1 MITPNWKRL
10 LRQTAEAAISHLEGL
25 DERPVAAPASAE
37 DLLASIGG
45 PLPHGPSAPEKV
57 IGDLVA
63 AADQGLAAMPSGRWF
78 GYVIGGALPAALAA
92 DWLTSTWDQNAAMSE
107 PTPAAMVVEQVAA
120 RWLLELLQLP
130 EHASIGFVTGCQMA
144 HVTCLAAARDAVLR
158 AEGWDVEADGLQAA
172 PRVRVVLGADAHDTV
187 ARSLRL
193 LGLGATHRVVAT
205 DDQGRMRPEALADA
219 LAGGAEPTVVCAQ
232 IGNVNTGAV
241 DPLDALADVVD
252 EQRGQRPD
260 TIWLHVDGA
269 FGLWAAASPTRGR
282 LLRGVQRAD
291 SWATDAHKWLNVP
304 YDSGIAICA
313 RPDAHRR
320 AMSVHASY
328 LPTPAGAGRDALD
341 WTPEFSRRARG
352 FAIYAALREL
362 GRIGAA
368 DLVDRCCDLAERFAV
383 TLSVVDGVEIV
394 NQVVLNQVLVR
405 FRDPL
410 GVDDDGHTRAV
421 LERVRRNGTCF
432 MSGTTWRGAAC
443 MRISVSNWSTTP
455 EDVDTSVAVL
465 VAAHRSTGAR

>member
-1 MITPNWKRL
+1 MPPPPAASPRL
-10 LRQTAEAAISHLEGL
+10 LELVRGHAEQYLKALG
-25 DERPVAAPASAE
+25 DRPVHASTSVDELRAVLGGSLPE
-37 DLLASIGG
+37 AGSDPETVVDMLA
-45 PLPHGPSAPEKV
+45 
-57 IGDLVA
+57 
-63 AADQGLAAMPSGRWF
+63 GLADTAMTASTSARFF
-78 GYVIGGALPAALAA
+78 GFVIGGALPAAMAV
-92 DWLTSTWDQNAAMSE
+92 DMLTPVWDQNAGLFVAG
-107 PTPAAMVVEQVAA
+107 PAASVAEETA
-120 RWLLELLQLP
+120 HAWLIDLLGLP
-130 EHASIGFVTGCQMA
+130 ADASAGFVTGGQMA
-144 HVTCLAAARDAVLR
+144 NTTALAIARGHVLAAA
-158 AEGWDVEADGLQAA
+158 GWDVEHNGLAGGPA
-172 PRVRVVLGADAHDTV
+172 VTVVAGRERHSTIDRAMRFV
-187 ARSLRL
+187 
-193 LGLGATHRVVAT
+193 GLG
-205 DDQGRMRPEALADA
+205 GRPVLVEVDANGGMRADA
-219 LAGGAEPTVVCAQ
+219 LAEALRRVRGPTIVCLQ
-232 IGNVNTGAV
+232 MGNVNTGAL
-241 DPLDALADVVD
+241 DPVGDLADIAHEHDAWV
-252 EQRGQRPD
+252 
-260 TIWLHVDGA
+260 HVDGA
-269 FGLWAAASPTRGR
+269 FGLWARVLPS
-282 LLRGVQRAD
+282 LREQTAGTERAD
-291 SWATDAHKWLNVP
+291 SWAVDAHKWLNVP